1 MDEKEIEELEDE
13 DVEVEYVTRLDLNWT
28 CKSCGA
34 ENSEYDIPGDGNVIC
49 ICEECNKKYQYYNC
63 IY

>member
-1 MDEKEIEELEDE
+1 MDEEDIEELDYENAE
-13 DVEVEYVTRLDLNWT
+13 IEYIVRLDLNWT

-34 ENSEYDIPGDGNVIC
+34 ENCEYDVPGDGNIIC
-49 ICEECNKKYQYYNC
+49 ICTECQKKYQYYNC